1 MDILKDGIDKVDR
14 GAGLINA
21 KGLPIL
27 RSIEG
32 KVVMDLF
39 RSVLAE
45 LEAEEQQSLTANY
58 LNLQKFRDLNVLVI
72 ILGVSIGCLGVATA
86 KKLFGDLAQELRER
100 ESLLQ
105 ESNNL
110 IRAIFSNVVDGVV
123 TIDPYGR
130 IESCNQAAVV
140 MFGYDQSALIG
151 QSWTILL
158 STDRQNLIP
167 VPTSGNVESGDLG
180 HLWQTI
186 GQRKNGDYFP
196 IEISISNIQLD
207 DRQIAIVRD
216 ITLRQ
221 QTEAKLQA
229 RAEELFQLNA
239 MLSLTNITLEERNRE
254 LDRFAYV
261 ASHDL
266 KAPLRAIS
274 NLSTWITEDLDAE
287 LPPENQNQLQLLRGR
302 VNRMEA
308 LLDGLLEYS
317 RIGRQTT
324 LIERTDVNQL
334 ITEILKLLAPPS
346 TFHVEVDPNLPILT
360 TRRLLLRQVFLCLID
375 NAIDHHPS
383 PNGTVKITVKDC
395 GDQYEFS
402 VADNGQGIE
411 PQYHERIYTIFQTL
425 QSRDTHESTG
435 IGLAIVKKIVETEG
449 GKIHLKSSLGQGAT
463 FSFTWLKDPR

>member
-1 MDILKDGIDKVDR
+1 
-14 GAGLINA
+14 
-21 KGLPIL
+21 
-27 RSIEG
+27 
-32 KVVMDLF
+32 
-39 RSVLAE
+39 
-45 LEAEEQQSLTANY
+45 
-58 LNLQKFRDLNVLVI
+58 
-72 ILGVSIGCLGVATA
+72 
-86 KKLFGDLAQELRER
+86 
-100 ESLLQ
+100 
-105 ESNNL
+105 
-110 IRAIFSNVVDGVV
+110 
-123 TIDPYGR
+123 
-130 IESCNQAAVV
+130 

-158 STDRQNLIP
+158 GSDRQNLIP
-167 VPTSGNVESGDLG
+167 VPTSGNVETGDLG

-229 RAEELFQLNA
+229 RAEELSQLNA

-274 NLSTWITEDLDAE
+274 NLSTWITQDLDAE

-324 LIERTDVNQL
+324 PIERTDVNQL

-360 TRRLLLRQVFLCLID
+360 TRRLLLRQVFVCLID
-375 NAIDHHPS
+375 NSIDHHPS

-449 GKIHLKSSLGQGAT
+449 GKIYLKSSLGQGAT
-463 FSFTWLKDPR
+463 FSFTWLKDPQ